1 MTGRRLFWIV
11 LVMSVWALLAQ
22 AKIAQRHW
30 RASRILRV
38 VETVSMQAS
47 QRGGLPRRLGDHH
60 LRLLGEAAELDP
72 ALVDVQVARGWQYL
86 LLGRPQGAIRA
97 FEEALELEPRA
108 RVWANLGEA
117 HMKAG
122 NHAEAR
128 QAYEKAIEL
137 DPLLAKELESQL
149 SRVRAP

>member
-1 MTGRRLFWIV
+1 MTGRQGFWIV
-11 LVMSVWALLAQ
+11 LVLSASAL
-22 AKIAQRHW
+22 IAETNTARKHW

-38 VETVSMQAS
+38 VETVSMEAS
-47 QRGGLPRRLGDHH
+47 QRGGLPRRFGEHH
-60 LRLLGEAAELDP
+60 LRLLSEAGELAP
-72 ALVDVQVARGWQYL
+72 ALVDVPVARGWQYI

-117 HMKAG
+117 HMSAG

-128 QAYEKAIEL
+128 EAFTRAIEL
-137 DPLLAKELESQL
+137 DPLLARELESQL
-149 SRVRAP
+149 ARLGEP